1 MLRNQK
7 KIRRII
13 LEVAFIIFLFYAN
26 LLMGEYNRNGYG
38 QKNGIIYALHDIFTL
53 SNFSIAVVL
62 ALVGHLIF
70 DHLRNGHS

>member
-1 MLRNQK
+1 
-7 KIRRII
+7 
-13 LEVAFIIFLFYAN
+13 
-26 LLMGEYNRNGYG
+26 MGEYNRNGYG